1 MRGSFRQYR
10 DPKPLILE
18 EDSADEC
25 GTSSRAFVGSRSC
38 NSVKSGSS
46 RIVEEMGG
54 PYKRKKYHAGD
65 THLKKGWRVKRR
77 TKDLDQIDQDLAPQ
91 TVDKLLNQDVDYEQ
105 PGLAQ
110 FYCVHCA
117 KHFIDGNAFNE
128 HVRGKPHKRRMKA
141 LETEPYTIQESERAA
156 GMGSYVQP
164 KKRKM
169 ETLLPESVKNEESID
184 EIKKRAKLMAKPTES
199 KKENEPECENCEL

>member
-77 TKDLDQIDQDLAPQ
+77 TKDLDQVRKKIISSTGKYITENSVHERSL
-91 TVDKLLNQDVDYEQ
+91 TSEMLLELFSFMV
-105 PGLAQ
+105 
-110 FYCVHCA
+110 
-117 KHFIDGNAFNE
+117 
-128 HVRGKPHKRRMKA
+128 
-141 LETEPYTIQESERAA
+141 ESLKINI
-156 GMGSYVQP
+156 M
-164 KKRKM
+164 
-169 ETLLPESVKNEESID
+169 
-184 EIKKRAKLMAKPTES
+184 S
-199 KKENEPECENCEL
+199 KST

>member
-1 MRGSFRQYR
+1 MQCNLLLKGCESKLCVSFRFKGKQRITTNVSSCNLQRSSPQQTVQKCEKCSTWMRGSFRQYR

-77 TKDLDQIDQDLAPQ
+77 TKDLDQ
-91 TVDKLLNQDVDYEQ
+91 VRNKN
-105 PGLAQ
+105 
-110 FYCVHCA
+110 
-117 KHFIDGNAFNE
+117 HFINW
-128 HVRGKPHKRRMKA
+128 
-141 LETEPYTIQESERAA
+141 
-156 GMGSYVQP
+156 
-164 KKRKM
+164 
-169 ETLLPESVKNEESID
+169 
-184 EIKKRAKLMAKPTES
+184 
-199 KKENEPECENCEL
+199 